1 MSNKANTAAFA
12 NPPFF
17 WDTLYVPKKLYRW
30 VLSDIVVRR
39 RCDYCPLGAIFYLFV
54 RFFFTTKTSP
64 KIALISTTH

>member
-30 VLSDIVVRR
+30 VLSDIVVR
-39 RCDYCPLGAIFYLFV
+39 
-54 RFFFTTKTSP
+54 
-64 KIALISTTH
+64 